1 MNKLVMPNTIKYKVA
16 QDIVKIIFPMITW
29 DNNTLRNIAAFFLKK
44 YNLSSNT
51 LVEIIL
57 DKNVSVSANH
67 IVLGELD
74 KVEISFNKP
83 SERKTLAKE
92 VHSFPLH
99 GIIIAILLLLLTVA
113 IVSRTKKK

>member
-1 MNKLVMPNTIKYKVA
+1 MGQQYIKKYCS
-16 QDIVKIIFPMITW
+16 
-29 DNNTLRNIAAFFLKK
+29 FLFEK

-57 DKNVSVSANH
+57 NKNVSVSANH
-67 IVLGELD
+67 TVLGELD

>member
-1 MNKLVMPNTIKYKVA
+1 
-16 QDIVKIIFPMITW
+16 
-29 DNNTLRNIAAFFLKK
+29 
-44 YNLSSNT
+44 
-51 LVEIIL
+51 
-57 DKNVSVSANH
+57 
-67 IVLGELD
+67 VLGELD